1 MKLGLNQNVPY
12 KGEVYHVQTEDGGRK
27 NPFITT
33 VVFKAGVVFGSR
45 KTSYS
50 DILKS
55 DKLDLVVGEIMDEQH
70 NLIIKELKTGRFHKL
85 KESKASAAPKA
96 AASANAEEKSVKENE
111 EAVDDIINRYLS
123 LSGDEKGS

>member
-12 KGEVYHVQTEDGGRK
+12 KGELYHVQTEDGGRK

-33 VVFKAGVVFGSR
+33 VVFKAGVVCGSR

-55 DKLDLVVGEIMDEQH
+55 DKLDLAVGEIMDEQH
-70 NLIIKELKTGRFHKL
+70 NLVIRELKSGAFHKP
-85 KESKASAAPKA
+85 KEPKASAVPKA
-96 AASANAEEKSVKENE
+96 AAPEAEDKTNE
-111 EAVDDIINRYLS
+111 ESVDDIINRYLS
-123 LSGDEKGS
+123 LSGDEKVS

>member
-12 KGEVYHVQTEDGGRK
+12 KGELYHVQTEDGGKK

-55 DKLDLVVGEIMDEQH
+55 DKLDLAVGEIMDEQH
-70 NLIIKELKTGRFHKL
+70 NSVIKELKSGAFHKP
-85 KESKASAAPKA
+85 KEPKVSPIPKA
-96 AASANAEEKSVKENE
+96 AAPEDKTNE
-111 EAVDDIINRYLS
+111 ESVDDIINQYLS
-123 LSGDEKGS
+123 LSGEEKVS

>member
-12 KGEVYHVQTEDGGRK
+12 KGEGYHVQTEDGGRK

-45 KTSYS
+45 KTPYS

-55 DKLDLVVGEIMDEQH
+55 DKLDMVVGEIMDEQH
-70 NLIIKELKTGRFHKL
+70 NLVIKELKSGAFHKP
-85 KESKASAAPKA
+85 KEPKASAAAK
-96 AASANAEEKSVKENE
+96 AEEKSVKENE

-123 LSGDEKGS
+123 LWGDGK

>member
-70 NLIIKELKTGRFHKL
+70 NSAIKELKSGAFHKP
-85 KESKASAAPKA
+85 KVPAAGAAGKA
-96 AASANAEEKSVKENE
+96 AASVEAEEKSVKENE
-111 EAVDDIINRYLS
+111 EAVDDIINQYLS
-123 LSGDEKGS
+123 LSGDGK

>member
-12 KGEVYHVQTEDGGRK
+12 KGELYHVQTEDGGKK

-50 DILKS
+50 DILKF
-55 DKLDLVVGEIMDEQH
+55 DKLDLAVGEIMDEQH
-70 NLIIKELKTGRFHKL
+70 NAVIKDLKSGAFHKP
-85 KESKASAAPKA
+85 KEPKASAIPRA
-96 AASANAEEKSVKENE
+96 AAKAEDKTNE
-111 EAVDDIINRYLS
+111 ESVDDIINQYLS
-123 LSGDEKGS
+123 LSGEEKVS